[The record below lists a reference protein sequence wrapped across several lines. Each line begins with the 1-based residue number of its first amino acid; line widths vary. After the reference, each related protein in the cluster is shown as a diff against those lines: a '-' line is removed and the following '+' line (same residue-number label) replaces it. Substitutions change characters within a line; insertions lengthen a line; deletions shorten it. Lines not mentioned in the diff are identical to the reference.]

1 MPFLRTRSWQKL
13 GIGSIGI
20 TFRVQPSL
28 RLSDNSYLTFSAL
41 SANLRE
47 NALVSVNQTV
57 VIIPTYNEAE
67 NLRRL
72 LPQLL
77 ELSLN
82 ILVVDDASSDGTA
95 QVAKELGARTGR
107 VEILERH
114 GKLGLGSAY
123 REGFAI
129 ALNSGFTEI
138 IQMDADGS
146 HRVVDLQKMLPYFTA
161 HPELDVL
168 IGSRWIDGGKVVH
181 WPKHREML
189 SRCANFYSKVAL
201 GLDIHDSTAGFRIY
215 RAQLLNRMPLNQIE
229 SEGYAFQIEM
239 TRAAKRAGALITE
252 FPITFIEREIGVSKM
267 SPRIVREALFKVTK
281 WGIARI
287 FGKR

>member
-1 MPFLRTRSWQKL
+1 
-13 GIGSIGI
+13 
-20 TFRVQPSL
+20 
-28 RLSDNSYLTFSAL
+28 
-41 SANLRE
+41 LRE
-47 NALVSVNQTV
+47 NAQVSQRQSV

-95 QVAKELGARTGR
+95 QVAKELGASTGR
-107 VEILERH
+107 VEILERP

-123 REGFAI
+123 REGFAK

-215 RAQLLNRMPLNQIE
+215 RAPLLNRMPLNQIE

>member
-1 MPFLRTRSWQKL
+1 
-13 GIGSIGI
+13 
-20 TFRVQPSL
+20 
-28 RLSDNSYLTFSAL
+28 
-41 SANLRE
+41 
-47 NALVSVNQTV
+47 VSQRQSV
-57 VIIPTYNEAE
+57 VIIPTYNEVE

-95 QVAKELGARTGR
+95 QVAKELGVRTGR
-107 VEILERH
+107 VEILERSR
-114 GKLGLGSAY
+114 KLGLGSAY
-123 REGFAI
+123 REGFAK

-168 IGSRWIDGGKVVH
+168 IGSRWIQGGRVER
-181 WPKHREML
+181 WSKHREIL
-189 SRCANFYSKVAL
+189 SRFANFYSRMAL
-201 GLDIHDSTAGFRIY
+201 GINVYDSTAGFRIY
-215 RAQLLNRMPLNQIE
+215 RAALLNKIKLHEIE

-281 WGIARI
+281 WGIARV
-287 FGKR
+287 FGKS

>member
-1 MPFLRTRSWQKL
+1 MSQRQS
-13 GIGSIGI
+13 
-20 TFRVQPSL
+20 
-28 RLSDNSYLTFSAL
+28 
-41 SANLRE
+41 
-47 NALVSVNQTV
+47 V

-95 QVAKELGARTGR
+95 QVAKELGASTGR
-107 VEILERH
+107 VEILERP

-123 REGFAI
+123 REGFAK